1 MEKVINAVAARQ
13 NLGQMLEE
21 AYYQGNSF
29 IIERASRPM
38 AAVIPI
44 EQYRQWQMRREQFFA
59 LIDQVQERTR
69 QAPVTELA
77 EAITAAVSASKKA
90 ATEAAR

>member
-59 LIDQVQERTR
+59 LTEQVQERTR
-69 QAPVTELA
+69 QVPVDELA
-77 EAITAAVSASKKA
+77 EAITEAVSATKKA
-90 ATEAAR
+90 APGAAR